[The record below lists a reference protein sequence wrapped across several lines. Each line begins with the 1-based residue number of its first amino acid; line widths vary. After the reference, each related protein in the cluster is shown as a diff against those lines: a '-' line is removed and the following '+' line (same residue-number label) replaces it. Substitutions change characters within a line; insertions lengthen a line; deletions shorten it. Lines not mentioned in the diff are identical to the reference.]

1 MQYPSSI
8 TNLINELSKL
18 PSVGP
23 KTAERYVFYLLKQN
37 PEELQK
43 LAQAIAELK
52 EKTTVCRTCFALS
65 ESSPCSMC
73 QDTSRNREVICV
85 VANTRDMLG
94 VEATKT
100 YNGMYHVLNGLLN
113 AVEGIKPENLKLK
126 ELEKRLDSGI
136 KELII
141 ALNPNLDGETTAMY
155 IAKISKGKNIKTT
168 RLARGLP
175 SGSSL
180 EYMDDMTMLNAMK
193 YRNEI

>member
-8 TNLINELSKL
+8 TNLVNELSKL

-52 EKTTVCRTCFALS
+52 EKTTVCESCFALS
-65 ESSPCSMC
+65 ESSPCSIC
-73 QDTSRNREVICV
+73 RDKTRHQDSICV

-94 VEATKT
+94 VEATKA

-126 ELEKRLDSGI
+126 ELEIRLGNGI

-155 IAKISKGKNIKTT
+155 IAKISKHKKIRTT

>member
-52 EKTTVCRTCFALS
+52 EKTTVCESCFALS

-73 QDTSRNREVICV
+73 QDKTRNREAICV

-94 VEATKT
+94 VEATKS

-155 IAKISKGKNIKTT
+155 IARISKDKKIKTT

-180 EYMDDMTMLNAMK
+180 EYMDDMTMLNALK

>member
-43 LAQAIAELK
+43 LAQTIAELK
-52 EKTTVCRTCFALS
+52 EKTILCETCFALS

-73 QDTSRNREVICV
+73 QDKTRNHETICV

-94 VEATKT
+94 VEATKS

-113 AVEGIKPENLKLK
+113 AVEGIKPENLKMK

-155 IAKISKGKNIKTT
+155 IARMSKDKKIKTT

-180 EYMDDMTMLNAMK
+180 EYMDDMTMLNALK